1 MWLYLCGVER
11 VPPKSDP
18 SRQGGIGGAFHR
30 ASPDTVS
37 FVKRHGVVFPQNS
50 VKSAAQYYDTFGDKW
65 RAQSGAVD
73 WARERGA
80 QPFADA
86 TDTSGDSKSG
96 RKLSM
101 DLPTGIASI
110 SYFNDD
116 DDDDDSDND
125 DGGGGDEEERPIRSS
140 GAVPSVDP
148 EAAKRSAAAL
158 SASVMEA
165 PSADKVCCSAC
176 GTVALD
182 LKACR
187 CKAVRYCGKACQ
199 VDDWPRHKLAC
210 TWKSS
215 NKKG

>member
-86 TDTSGDSKSG
+86 TDTSGDSK
-96 RKLSM
+96 RW
-101 DLPTGIASI
+101 
-110 SYFNDD
+110 
-116 DDDDDSDND
+116 
-125 DGGGGDEEERPIRSS
+125 R
-140 GAVPSVDP
+140 
-148 EAAKRSAAAL
+148 
-158 SASVMEA
+158 
-165 PSADKVCCSAC
+165 
-176 GTVALD
+176 
-182 LKACR
+182 
-187 CKAVRYCGKACQ
+187 
-199 VDDWPRHKLAC
+199 W
-210 TWKSS
+210 
-215 NKKG
+215 